1 MEVGELNIGSR
12 PSKRKNSNRFE
23 DLRAI
28 PWVFAWTQSRYL
40 FPAWY
45 AAGTGLQTFYQNKE
59 ENMKIMQ
66 EMYQNF
72 TFFRSLIDT
81 LQFAMMKADLVI
93 AKEYAKMCGD
103 DDVRDRIFKQIEQE
117 FNLTKELVLQIVGV
131 TEILDNTPSLQ
142 ESIRQRNPY
151 IDPLSY
157 MQVQLLTELRA
168 ARESGRDDTI
178 LLREVLL
185 TINGIAAGL
194 RNTG

>member
-12 PSKRKNSNRFE
+12 PSKRKNSDRFE

-168 ARESGRDDTI
+168 TREAGRDDTM

>member
-12 PSKRKNSNRFE
+12 PSKRKNSDRFE

-45 AAGTGLQTFYQNKE
+45 AAGTGLQTFYQGKE
-59 ENMKIMQ
+59 ENMKILQ
-66 EMYQNF
+66 DMYQNF

-81 LQFAMMKADLVI
+81 LQFAIIKADLVI
-93 AKEYAKMCGD
+93 AKEYAEMCGD
-103 DDVRDRIFKQIEQE
+103 DEVRGRIFKQIEQE
-117 FNLTKELVLQIVGV
+117 FNLTKELVLKIVGV
-131 TEILDNTPSLQ
+131 SEILDNTPSLQ

-157 MQVQLLTELRA
+157 LQVQLLTELRA
-168 ARESGRDDTI
+168 AREAGRDDTV